1 MHADA
6 WTNTGPDAA
15 SDLVTAAGADHVRLV
30 YDYLDAGDLDACAS
44 LLHDHVELE
53 LPGVPTV
60 RGRTAVLRA
69 HRDHTGSHTR
79 HEIDR
84 VVARDRSIV
93 AAGRRI
99 TSGTEVTTLRF
110 VDFFRIAGD
119 GMVESCTR
127 YYHTEPEGCGTRPW
141 TGAGAPPPTR

>member
-1 MHADA
+1 MHADV
-6 WTNTGPDAA
+6 WTNTAPDTVV
-15 SDLVTAAGADHVRLV
+15 DLVTAAGTDHVRLV
-30 YDYLDAGDLDACAS
+30 YDYLDAGDLDACGS
-44 LLHDHVELE
+44 LLHDRVELE
-53 LPGVPTV
+53 LPGVPTA
-60 RGRTAVLRA
+60 RGRTAVLHA
-69 HRDHTGSHTR
+69 HRDHNGSHTR

-99 TSGTEVTTLRF
+99 TSGKEDLSLRF

-127 YYHTEPEGCGTRPW
+127 YYHAEPGGPGGRSWRT
-141 TGAGAPPPTR
+141 AGFPPPSC